1 MWYSSLGRLR
11 PDRRRRWRAALALL
25 VCLSLAF
32 PLRVQQRV
40 GAAAGASV
48 SAGAL
53 RQPARAA
60 IEGALALAAANA
72 LPAGYP
78 ALDGAPRVPPVL
90 LKAIAWVESNW
101 RQFRAPDS
109 PLVSSGGAYGVMQV
123 ARTTRVDADGAPVD
137 DPVGSA
143 IANNYVY
150 NIASGARLLAHLWAT
165 PPPIGDGNPDVL
177 ENWYYAVWAYNA
189 WGWRANPT
197 NPAYTRVDTP
207 ATHPLTFPYQERVFY
222 YVAHPPTDGAGY
234 PLWTPVPVTL
244 PPAGAI
250 GRTPT
255 TLPAPHAAHTD
266 PSAPAGAP
274 VVAAALALPSGDGA
288 VTLPGLSLPDGTAVA
303 PGASLHKAWLLR
315 NSGGAFWS
323 GYTWTFAGGD
333 RMGAPMTTTVPY
345 APPLAD
351 VTLGVDLVAPSR
363 PGAYTGYWQLHDP
376 TGRPVGQKA
385 AVSLVVAAPDA
396 ATPGPGASVVG
407 DIAPPCLTG
416 IASPSVIV
424 AEGDL
429 LDNATFA
436 RDLSVPDCTVI
447 APGAAFTKTWAI
459 RNTGTTTWDSRYH
472 WHFEAAAALGPTREV
487 AAPSAVAPGATA
499 VFSVR
504 MVAPS
509 RPHAYIGY
517 WQMTGPTGAVFGAQ
531 SWVNIR
537 VGAPPPAP
545 ATPAAGATPAAT
557 ALPSVTPTPTPAPSP
572 IPNGG
577 AAHPPTPIG
586 TPPAASVP
594 WFGPATNHAFLAE
607 GYTGAGYQE
616 YLSLLN
622 PGGRTL
628 RAQVTIYRADGATR
642 VLSPLRLAPYTRQ
655 TFNINILA
663 PRASTAL
670 KIEGDGPLVAERALY
685 SGSNGS
691 VVAGAPLP
699 SRRWYVAEGYVGA
712 AFSDGLRIFN
722 PYDVSAPVTVTAYQS
737 DGAARVSHRVVAG
750 ATRLSVALDDIAPTG
765 GSALTVD
772 SALPIVVE
780 SAVRV
785 AGTSGP
791 TAALA
796 LTAPSRQWYF
806 PDGGAKNGD
815 REYISVYNPDSR
827 YKATVS
833 LRFVT
838 GDGYQAPLTLHPGP
852 HARAVFVIGGLIHQ
866 DGVAAIVTSD
876 RPVVAQ
882 ETRYMS
888 RGGLALVDGAAR
900 ASRSWALADGYVGP
914 NFKEWI
920 TLLNPNAHAVTT
932 TVRLIGRDGVQRTI
946 TVRQRP
952 QWRDYLYLNGRLP
965 NGPVAAL
972 VDADSPIVAGRT
984 LLFNGGKGLSTTI
997 GVALA
1002 GR

>member
-1 MWYSSLGRLR
+1 MWYSSLWRWRLTLDC
-11 PDRRRRWRAALALL
+11 PRRRRVALTLL
-25 VCLSLAF
+25 VCLSLAV
-32 PLRVQQRV
+32 PWCVQQRA
-40 GAAAGASV
+40 GAAAGDSA

-60 IEGALALAAANA
+60 VADALALAAANA
-72 LPAGYP
+72 LPSGYP
-78 ALDGAPRVPPVL
+78 TLDGVPRVPPVL
-90 LKAIAWVESNW
+90 LEAIAWVESNW

-109 PLVSSGGAYGVMQV
+109 PLVGSGGAYGVMQV
-123 ARTTRVDADGAPVD
+123 ARAMHVDADGAPVD

-150 NIASGARLLAHLWAT
+150 NIAAGARLLAHLWAT
-165 PPPIGDGNPDVL
+165 TPRSGDGNPDVL

-189 WGWRANPT
+189 WGWRDNPT

-222 YVAHPPTDGAGY
+222 YVAHPPSDNAGR
-234 PLWTPVPVTL
+234 PLWTAVPVTL
-244 PPAGAI
+244 PPSGAI
-250 GRTPT
+250 GRTPA
-255 TLPAPHAAHTD
+255 TLPAPHVAHTD
-266 PSAPAGAP
+266 PAASGGAP
-274 VVAAALALPSGDGA
+274 PSATLALPSGDGA
-288 VTLPGLSLPDGTAVA
+288 AMRTDLSLPSGTTVA
-303 PGASLHKAWLLR
+303 PGAALHKAWLVR
-315 NSGGAFWS
+315 NTGGAFWS
-323 GYTWTFAGGD
+323 GYTWTFTGGD
-333 RMGAPMTTTVPY
+333 RMGVPMTTTVPY

-363 PGAYTGYWQLHDP
+363 PGAYTGYWQLHDSM
-376 TGRPVGQKA
+376 GQPVGQPA
-385 AVSLVVAAPDA
+385 TVSLVVANQDA
-396 ATPGPGASVVG
+396 ATPGSGDAVVG
-407 DIAPPCLTG
+407 GAAPPCLAG
-416 IASPSVIV
+416 IASPGVSV
-424 AEGDL
+424 AEGAL
-429 LDNATFA
+429 LDNARFA
-436 RDLSVPDCTVI
+436 RDLSVPDCTII
-447 APGAAFTKTWAI
+447 APGAVFTKTWEI

-472 WHFEAAAALGPTREV
+472 WHFEAGAALGPTRAV

-504 MVAPS
+504 MAAPS

-537 VGAPPPAP
+537 VGAAP
-545 ATPAAGATPAAT
+545 AATATPPTGATPAAT
-557 ALPSVTPTPTPAPSP
+557 ATPSATATPAPSP

-577 AAHPPTPIG
+577 AAQPPTPVG

-622 PGGRTL
+622 PRGRTL

-685 SGSNGS
+685 SGRNGS
-691 VVAGAPLP
+691 VVACAPLP
-699 SRRWYVAEGYVGA
+699 SRHWYVAEGYVGA
-712 AFSDGLRIFN
+712 NFSDGLRIFN
-722 PYDVSAPVTVTAYQS
+722 PYDVSAPVTVTTYQS
-737 DGAARVSHRVVAG
+737 DGAARVSHRIVAG
-750 ATRLSVALDDIAPTG
+750 TTRLSVALDDIAPTG

-780 SAVRV
+780 STVRA

-827 YKATVS
+827 HKAAVS

-866 DGVAAIVTSD
+866 DGVAAVVTSD

-888 RGGLALVDGAAR
+888 RGGLALVDGATR
-900 ASRSWALADGYVGP
+900 ASRSWSLADGYVGQ

-932 TVRLIGRDGVQRTI
+932 RVRLIGRDGVRRAI

-952 QWRDYLYLNGRLP
+952 HWRDYLYLNGRLP

-984 LLFNGGKGLSTTI
+984 LLFNGDKGLSTTI
-997 GVALA
+997 GVALS
-1002 GR
+1002 GW